1 MGLKKTIFYLL
12 LLFFISSLLVPVAFY
27 NKIFFISIIAIL
39 FLITTPRQKIET
51 YAPFFIF
58 FIFLYG
64 YILSF
69 FNYSSRPLSTQLFI
83 SVLVLFMIY
92 IVAFYNINMD
102 RIIKISGIVL
112 AVFTGIFYYVLT
124 IGQGSFY
131 AEIFRSVFEQYSLG
145 AIGERSFSE
154 ESTLMFHLGTTPFL
168 YLPFSLY
175 FISFLKAKKW
185 KYFIALIILGLAIL
199 SSASRGLII
208 ATFLSM
214 LIILFFLSGRVVR
227 LMFIGVTVPVI
238 IFIIQYLNSNT
249 LILSSTEQSNSAKIG
264 HAISFVDQI
273 TLMNFFT
280 GSGLGAYYYSIGKNG
295 LAAETEITPLDM
307 LRYLGFLFGP
317 LLYLVILVPSK
328 RLSNYQGE
336 NRMYVIIFIIY
347 LLLSFTNPILFNSF
361 GLLIVL
367 WYWSKILKTGSAT
380 PTYHSAIS

>member
-39 FLITTPRQKIET
+39 FSITTPRQKIGT

-69 FNYSSRPLSTQLFI
+69 FNYSSRPLSTQLLI

-92 IVAFYNINMD
+92 VVTLYNINMD
-102 RIIKISGIVL
+102 RIIKISGIIL
-112 AVFTGIFYYVLT
+112 AIFTGIFYYVLT
-124 IGQGSFY
+124 IGQGTFY
-131 AEIFRSVFEQYSLG
+131 AEIFRSIFEQYSLG
-145 AIGERSFSE
+145 SIGERSFSE
-154 ESTLMFHLGTTPFL
+154 ESTMMFHLGTTPFL

-175 FISFLKAKKW
+175 FISFLKEKTW
-185 KYFIALIILGLAIL
+185 KNFIALIILGLAIL

-208 ATFLSM
+208 GTFLSM
-214 LIILFFLSGRVVR
+214 LVILFFLSGKVVR
-227 LMFIGVTVPVI
+227 LLFISITIPI
-238 IFIIQYLNSNT
+238 IIVIIQYLNSNT

-264 HAISFVDQI
+264 HAISFVDQL
-273 TLMNFFT
+273 TPMNFFT
-280 GSGLGAYYYSIGKNG
+280 GNGLGAYYYSIGKNG

-328 RLSNYQGE
+328 RVSNYLGE
-336 NRMYVIIFIIY
+336 NRMYVIIFTIY

-367 WYWSKILKTGSAT
+367 WYWSKIVKPGSNT
-380 PTYHSAIS
+380 PEYRSAIS